1 MGRRT
6 LLGYIRLCALCVLV
20 VLFVGCGSSAD
31 KSTTV
36 NLRIMQTSP
45 NAPTSDVLVDGA
57 KIAGNLGFGNAT
69 SYISVK
75 VGSRHIQIT
84 PASGSAIFDQS
95 VSVTSDAHQTLLL
108 TGSSSGIQSTR
119 LTDSGTTS
127 TTGDG
132 HVRVFNAASGIAA
145 ADVYIVPAGST
156 ILGVA
161 PVTGSAPLAF
171 NKDTGYQLAA
181 IGSYEVLL
189 TAPGTVNVFLDTGP
203 IAITQGQNQTVVVLD
218 GNASGFTYSALTD
231 Q

>member
-6 LLGYIRLCALCVLV
+6 LLGYIRPCALCALV
-20 VLFVGCGSSAD
+20 VLSVGCGSSGD

-36 NLRIMQTSP
+36 SLRIMQTSP

-69 SYISVK
+69 GYISVK

-108 TGSSSGIQSTR
+108 TGSSSGIQSVL
-119 LTDSGTTS
+119 LTDGGTTS

-132 HVRVFNAASGIAA
+132 HVRVFNAASGITA
-145 ADVYIVPAGST
+145 ADVYIVPAGSS
-156 ILGVA
+156 ILGIT
-161 PVTGSAPLAF
+161 PVTGSTPLAF
-171 NKDTGYQLAA
+171 NKDAGYQLAA
-181 IGSYEVLL
+181 IGSYEVIL
-189 TAPGTVNVFLDTGP
+189 TAPTTVNAFLDTGP

-218 GNASGFTYSALTD
+218 GNAGGFTYSALTD